1 MADVSKYL
9 ILFGAQASG
18 KGTQARML
26 QERFGIPQVATGDL
40 FRTHKSQGTELG
52 QLAQSYMS
60 RGELVPDSVTVA
72 MVEDRLSQPDA
83 ANGAILD
90 GFPRNLAQ
98 AEALDAM
105 LAKWG
110 ASITAAVYIELG
122 RDVLMKRITGRR
134 TCRNCQAVYNV
145 ESKPPKVEG
154 VCDQCGGELVQR
166 ADDMD
171 VEAVARRLQLYFEQ
185 TTPVVDYYRGKG
197 LLKQVN
203 GDQSIDAV
211 AAAIV
216 TALEE
221 PAVQKE
227 EIKAKP
233 RAAVRKVAR
242 KAPPKKVAKKAPV
255 KKVTRKAAAKKA
267 PARKRAKPTA
277 KKVTAKKATRRK

>member
-1 MADVSKYL
+1 
-9 ILFGAQASG
+9 
-18 KGTQARML
+18 
-26 QERFGIPQVATGDL
+26 
-40 FRTHKSQGTELG
+40 
-52 QLAQSYMS
+52 
-60 RGELVPDSVTVA
+60 
-72 MVEDRLSQPDA
+72 MVEARLSQPDA

-105 LAKWG
+105 LAKQSAG
-110 ASITAAVYIELG
+110 ITAAVYIELG
-122 RDVLMKRITGRR
+122 RDQLMRRITGRR

-227 EIKAKP
+227 EAKAGP

-242 KAPPKKVAKKAPV
+242 KALPKKVAKKAPV
-255 KKVTRKAAAKKA
+255 KKVTQKAAAKKA
-267 PARKRAKPTA
+267 PARKRGQSTA

>member
-1 MADVSKYL
+1 MADGRKYL

-110 ASITAAVYIELG
+110 AGITAAVYIELG

-145 ESKPPKVEG
+145 ETKPPKVEG

-227 EIKAKP
+227 EAKAGP

-242 KAPPKKVAKKAPV
+242 KALPKKVAKKAPV
-255 KKVTRKAAAKKA
+255 KKVTQKAAAKKA
-267 PARKRAKPTA
+267 PARKRGQSTA

>member
-1 MADVSKYL
+1 MADGSKYL

-110 ASITAAVYIELG
+110 AGITAAVYIELG
-122 RDVLMKRITGRR
+122 RDQLMKRITGRR

-227 EIKAKP
+227 EVKAGP

-242 KAPPKKVAKKAPV
+242 KALPKKVAKKAPV
-255 KKVTRKAAAKKA
+255 KKVTQKAAAKKA
-267 PARKRAKPTA
+267 PARKRAQPAA